1 MGMILNGEMRRIA
14 NHKMTVSVIRQW
26 FCVNILQ
33 SSESDQS
40 FSVFTITSTFLTSCH
55 LAFTVFGYFWIVM
68 STRYQRHIRIRAMCG
83 SYLLKC
89 VDKGMVTLLFV
100 FLMFRA
106 LQLLY
111 IVYSRQRCFFV
122 LLERSSR
129 LNVTFVLTL
138 YIERKS

>member
-1 MGMILNGEMRRIA
+1 
-14 NHKMTVSVIRQW
+14 
-26 FCVNILQ
+26 
-33 SSESDQS
+33 
-40 FSVFTITSTFLTSCH
+40 
-55 LAFTVFGYFWIVM
+55 
-68 STRYQRHIRIRAMCG
+68 MCG